1 MPLTIAQMKLSPNA
15 RRGAEWVLARHP
27 GTVFTS
33 GRRDVLD
40 QARVMAANTVKYGRA
55 WILKTYKPSPII
67 DTLHSW
73 LQDHPDQRE
82 AKQIAHGF
90 YECLMACHSGDLTKL
105 SRHLTGDAWDA
116 DWPGDDDGERICK
129 DIQINMPVEYRLDKV
144 IDREGGLRLIH
155 AQFAPSIEV

>member
-1 MPLTIAQMKLSPNA
+1 MGLGIAQMKLSPNA

-55 WILKTYKPSPII
+55 WILKTYKPSLMI
-67 DTLHSW
+67 DSLHGW
-73 LQDHPDQRE
+73 LEDHPAVSE
-82 AKQIAHGF
+82 PKEIMYGF
-90 YECLMACHSGDLTKL
+90 YECLMACHSGDLARL

-116 DWPGDDDGERICK
+116 AWPGDDDGERICK
-129 DIQINMPVEYRLDKV
+129 DIQINMPVEYQLDKV